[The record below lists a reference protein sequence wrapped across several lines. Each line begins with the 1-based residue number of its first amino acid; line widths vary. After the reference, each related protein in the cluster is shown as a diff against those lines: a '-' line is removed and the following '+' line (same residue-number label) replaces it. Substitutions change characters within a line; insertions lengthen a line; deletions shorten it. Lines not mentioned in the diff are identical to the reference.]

1 MDHTCDENGN
11 IVLNVEKTDI
21 TYIHS
26 INSTNNVSMNEDDK
40 YNYKYYAPFLSSK
53 NHEDV
58 SSSS

>member
-40 YNYKYYAPFLSSK
+40 YNYK
-53 NHEDV
+53 
-58 SSSS
+58 